1 MIKILSLIILLFS
14 FSQAKYEIVENENV
28 FAIKLSSG
36 NFEDNLTNL
45 KNEIN
50 FESFVTVYEINVA
63 KSTNETAFVL
73 SKNGVLEEGI
83 NLGICKASFAL
94 QMLEE
99 NFNNINYCPLGISV
113 YENKNKEVFISFKK
127 YKALKNGDKIADKIN
142 ESLKDLIIKS
152 LDWVSKNT
160 LF

>member
-1 MIKILSLIILLFS
+1 MMKIILTIFLLIS
-14 FSQAKYEIVENENV
+14 FLRANYEIIESENLFIVKTN
-28 FAIKLSSG
+28 
-36 NFEDNLTNL
+36 NTDFETNLTNL

-63 KSTNETAFVL
+63 KSTNDVASTL
-73 SKNGVLEEGI
+73 SKNGVLKKGI

-99 NFNNINYCPLGISV
+99 NYNNINYCPLGLSV
-113 YENKNKEVFISFKK
+113 YQNSKNENFISYKK

-142 ESLKDLIIKS
+142 ESLKNLIIKS
-152 LDWVSKNT
+152 LD
-160 LF
+160 